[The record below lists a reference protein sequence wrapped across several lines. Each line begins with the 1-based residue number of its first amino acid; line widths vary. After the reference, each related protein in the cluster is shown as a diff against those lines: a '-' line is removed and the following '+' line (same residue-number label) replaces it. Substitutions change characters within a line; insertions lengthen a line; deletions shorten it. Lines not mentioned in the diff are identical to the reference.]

1 LPAAVRAWARLLR
14 VYSAATRLLTA
25 ELQAEHGLTLNDYE
39 ALQLL
44 ASADGFRLKRVELA
58 RRLLL
63 TPSGVTRLLQGLE
76 EAGLVAKAT
85 CPGDLRVTY
94 AELTDTGRA
103 KLDAASCGHV
113 ASVRALFEEHLAEAE
128 IEQLG
133 RVLEKL
139 PGALAD
145 DGLCPDA

>member
-1 LPAAVRAWARLLR
+1 LLR
-14 VYSAATRLLTA
+14 VYAAATRLLSA

-39 ALQLL
+39 ALQVL
-44 ASADGFRLKRVELA
+44 ASADGFRLKRIELA
-58 RRLLL
+58 RSLLL

-94 AELTDTGRA
+94 AELTDAGMA
-103 KLDAASCGHV
+103 KLEAASCGHV
-113 ASVRALFEEHLAEAE
+113 ASVRALFEEHLAEDE
-128 IEQLG
+128 IEQLS
-133 RVLEKL
+133 RVLERL

-145 DGLCPDA
+145 DGVCPGA

>member
-1 LPAAVRAWARLLR
+1 MLR
-14 VYSAATRLLTA
+14 VYSAATRLLSA
-25 ELQAEHGLTLNDYE
+25 ELHAQHGLTLNDYE

-44 ASADGFRLKRVELA
+44 STADGFRLKRVELA
-58 RRLLL
+58 KRLLL

-76 EAGLVAKAT
+76 EAGLVAKAD

-94 AELTDTGRA
+94 AELTDAGKA

-113 ASVRALFEEHLAEAE
+113 ASVCALFEEHLAEDE

-133 RVLEKL
+133 RVLERL

-145 DGLCPDA
+145 DGLCPGA